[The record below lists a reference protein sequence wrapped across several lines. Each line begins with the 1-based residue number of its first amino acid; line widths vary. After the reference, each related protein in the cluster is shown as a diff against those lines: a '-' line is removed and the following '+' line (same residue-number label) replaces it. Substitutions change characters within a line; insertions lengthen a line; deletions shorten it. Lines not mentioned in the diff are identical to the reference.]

1 MSVTIT
7 FFFFVFSENK
17 TLFFVSLA
25 PFSVIRGPNLSAVNY
40 QNPGNTPEKIKPTLS
55 YRHYIADITLRKLHY
70 GRYD

>member
-17 TLFFVSLA
+17 TPFFVSLA

-40 QNPGNTPEKIKPTLS
+40 QNPGKTPEKIKPALS
-55 YRHYIADITLRKLHY
+55 YRHYVTDITLQI
-70 GRYD
+70 